1 MNLARGRFVAAAALG
16 ALCGCGPGPLVH
28 HGILNRPLV
37 DTVAQ
42 ELVAFRGLPL
52 LAPVPARLVSADEM
66 AQLFAVEIDTAFR
79 PGDLAQVEAVHR
91 HLGLLAPGTEMK
103 GLLRDLYAH
112 QVAGF
117 YDPRTKTFT
126 VARNA
131 PQMGGA
137 MVTVFRWLTGHDPIG
152 ELLVAHE
159 LTHALQ
165 DQHFGMPTEPEPA
178 IDSHS
183 DRLLAQRAVFE
194 GDATLAGF
202 AHVFGG
208 KLDDAAIVHV
218 TDALAE
224 VPAEVARELPEIPEV
239 LRMPL
244 IFQYDRGARFTARA
258 LRDGGWPAVDRVQRD
273 PPVSTEQVLHPERYY
288 DRRDAPATVTLDG
301 TAAFARDGWRPVL
314 EDTMGELGVWLV
326 LNRMGP
332 TAAESAA
339 NGWDGDRLRAFRRGE
354 AIASIWLTAWDSDG
368 DAAEFA
374 ALVQPAFPAARV
386 ERRDHSVLV
395 LNISDAPAIDATRLA
410 ADVWRRSRI
419 AGESDPR

>member
-1 MNLARGRFVAAAALG
+1 MKRTRGPWLAAVALG
-16 ALCGCGPGPLVH
+16 ALCGCGPGPLVRD
-28 HGILNRPLV
+28 GLLNRPLV
-37 DTVAQ
+37 DQVAQ
-42 ELVAFRGLPL
+42 EVSAFRGLPL
-52 LAPVPARLVSADEM
+52 KAPVPARLVGADEM

-79 PGDLAQVEAVHR
+79 PGDLAQVEAVDR
-91 HLGLLAPGTEMK
+91 HLGLLAPGQEMTA
-103 GLLRDLYAH
+103 LLRELYAH

-126 VARNA
+126 VARDA

-137 MVTVFRWLTGHDPIG
+137 MVTVFRWLTGHDPVG

-165 DQHFGMPTEPEPA
+165 DQYFGIPVEPEAA

-208 KLDDAAIVHV
+208 RLDDAAITHV
-218 TDALAE
+218 TDALGE
-224 VPAEVARELPEIPEV
+224 VPAEVARELPDIPAV

-258 LRDGGWPAVDRVQRD
+258 LRDGGWAAVDRVQRD

-288 DRRDAPATVTLDG
+288 DHRDTPATVALGG
-301 TAAFARDGWRPVL
+301 TAAFARDGWKPVL
-314 EDTMGELGVWLV
+314 EDTMGELGIRLV
-326 LNRMGP
+326 LDRMGP
-332 TAAESAA
+332 PAAESAA
-339 NGWDGDRLRAFRRGE
+339 DGWDGDRLRAFRRGD
-354 AIASIWLTAWDSDG
+354 AIATVWLTAWDEDG

-374 ALVQPAFPAARV
+374 ALVQQAFPAAHV
-386 ERRDHSVLV
+386 ERRERRVLV
-395 LNISDAPAIDATRLA
+395 LNLSEAPALDAARLA
-410 ADVWRRSRI
+410 AEVWRRSRVD
-419 AGESDPR
+419 ESDPR